1 MVIVLRD
8 YDESWPLAAD
18 TACRELMAAL
28 PGFFD
33 AIEHI
38 GSTAVPGLAAKPII
52 DLMAATERL
61 NLVRE
66 READLARLGY
76 WHDDTGMPDRLF
88 YRRSSSGV
96 PTHHLHV
103 VTADTWESRNERLLR
118 DHLRADPAHVERY
131 AALKQ
136 RLATSSTDEDAYT
149 RAKTDLI
156 QELVDAAR
164 ADRGLPLVPVWEE

>member
-1 MVIVLRD
+1 MVIEVRD

-18 TACRELMAAL
+18 AACRELMAAV
-28 PGFFD
+28 PDVFV

-61 NLVRE
+61 ELVRE
-66 READLARLGY
+66 READLSRLCCRR
-76 WHDDTGMPDRLF
+76 DDTGMSNRLF

-103 VTADTWESRNERLLR
+103 VTADNLGVAKRAAPARSRAN
-118 DHLRADPAHVERY
+118 PAYVARY
-131 AALKQ
+131 AALKL
-136 RLATSSTDEDAYT
+136 RLATSSKDEDAYT

-156 QELVDAAR
+156 QELVDDAR
-164 ADRGLPLVPVWEE
+164 TYRGLPLVPVWEE

>member
-1 MVIVLRD
+1 MVIEVRD

-18 TACRELMAAL
+18 AACRELMAAV
-28 PGFFD
+28 PDVFV

-61 NLVRE
+61 ELVRE
-66 READLARLGY
+66 READLSRLCCRR
-76 WHDDTGMPDRLF
+76 DDTGMSNRLF

-118 DHLRADPAHVERY
+118 DLLRANPAYVARY
-131 AALKQ
+131 AALKL
-136 RLATSSTDEDAYT
+136 RLATSSKDEEAYT
-149 RAKTDLI
+149 RAKADLI
-156 QELVDAAR
+156 QELVDDAR
-164 ADRGLPLVPVWEE
+164 TYRGLPLVPVWEE